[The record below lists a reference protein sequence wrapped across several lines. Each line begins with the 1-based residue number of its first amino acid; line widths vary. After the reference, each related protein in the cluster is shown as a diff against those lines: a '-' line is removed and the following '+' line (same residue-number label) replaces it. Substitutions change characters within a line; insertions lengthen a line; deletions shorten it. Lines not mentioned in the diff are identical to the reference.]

1 MAYHLMIIPG
11 ESDNLRAL
19 PELLGDAVQV
29 QLIDDPNSALWEVRS
44 TPPDV
49 VLANLSLSD
58 MSGLDLAEIIPN
70 FGLPTRVVLWSS
82 SADAEAQQQ
91 AAEFGVSLF
100 LTGDMHP
107 ESIHSSLLHELQAA
121 QAAAEAQSEA
131 EVDEYHEDDTQ
142 QSAEETHDSSEAA
155 PEHRRRMHDVPPA
168 PPPIE
173 RSRRMHDVA
182 PKPSSNEPR
191 RRMHDVAPAPPPIV
205 RKSKPLG
212 GSLAERAKRTA
223 QEEAAAHA
231 EAPVARPGQTRQG
244 ATVVTAESS
253 KPIRTRMAELER
265 EVGSL
270 CIMLADRAGMV
281 LAEVGATSGL
291 PTMILLPLLSTSFST
306 AGQIAQML
314 GEKGETSALYMHEG
328 DRYDVY
334 CFKLVQGFML
344 VIVFQKGSSAVKI
357 GTVWVYAKRAI
368 RDIEELLG

>member
-11 ESDNLRAL
+11 ESNSLRAV
-19 PELLGDAVQV
+19 PELMGNAVQV
-29 QLIDDPNSALWEVRS
+29 QLIDDPNSALWEVRG

-49 VLANLSLSD
+49 VLANLDLPG

-70 FGLPTRVVLWSS
+70 FGLSTRVVLWN
-82 SADAEAQQQ
+82 ATANVEAQQQ

-107 ESIHSSLLHELQAA
+107 ESIRTSLLHELQAA

-131 EVDEYHEDDTQ
+131 DEHPEDETQ
-142 QSAEETHDSSEAA
+142 QHDEETHDTAAA
-155 PEHRRRMHDVPPA
+155 PERSRRMHDVPPA

-182 PKPSSNEPR
+182 PKPSANEPR

-212 GSLAERAKRTA
+212 GSLAERAKRSA
-223 QEEAAAHA
+223 QDAPEAGAHA
-231 EAPVARPGQTRQG
+231 ETSVTRPGQTRQG

-368 RDIEELLG
+368 RDIEEMLG